1 MSSSNS
7 EDGLHRSISSF
18 GVFAILTGM
27 IIGGI
32 LLAYLISCLKEIL
45 QKRLQLQIHNKSSGP
60 NRPPSTTE
68 KKREVEEEEKDL
80 EAGTIMEKIE
90 PHDNQQKDKRRSF
103 RRPGILR
110 WSQVKPER
118 TSPRDLKD
126 KISRPTRLLPTET
139 SYVIVRSPL
148 PARDHLPLTS
158 NRSSRARS
166 LDSQRLV
173 NEIRKRRETDLSS
186 GKTVAHPSSQTIV
199 GLADSPASKA
209 HTKRT
214 VVWFDQI
221 SKNGSSIHSRHSRTT
236 SLPSSWDEILHSPA
250 ADEPQEARLRLGS
263 VSELWLDF
271 QSQQLVGG

>member
-27 IIGGI
+27 IIGAV
-32 LLAYLISCLKEIL
+32 LTTTV
-45 QKRLQLQIHNKSSGP
+45 N
-60 NRPPSTTE
+60 NR

-158 NRSSRARS
+158 NRSSRRALSTLSAWLTRS
-166 LDSQRLV
+166 ENAGRPICLAEKPSLIPPV
-173 NEIRKRRETDLSS
+173 KLSS
-186 GKTVAHPSSQTIV
+186 V
-199 GLADSPASKA
+199 SPTRPPPKLTLSAQCMV
-209 HTKRT
+209 RP
-214 VVWFDQI
+214 D

-271 QSQQLVGG
+271 QKSRRAPKA

>member
-1 MSSSNS
+1 MAF
-7 EDGLHRSISSF
+7 I
-18 GVFAILTGM
+18 
-27 IIGGI
+27 
-32 LLAYLISCLKEIL
+32 
-45 QKRLQLQIHNKSSGP
+45 IHNKSSGP

-186 GKTVAHPSSQTIV
+186 GKTVAHPSVKLSGMV
-199 GLADSPASKA
+199 RPD
-209 HTKRT
+209 
-214 VVWFDQI
+214 F
-221 SKNGSSIHSRHSRTT
+221 KNGSSIHSRHSRTT

-271 QSQQLVGG
+271 QIILLAAASQHPQQVTSSTMARPIRRRTFLGRGRQNGPVLAMHLNREHKCFCRI

>member
-60 NRPPSTTE
+60 TRPPSTTE
-68 KKREVEEEEKDL
+68 KTLVVDEEEKDL
-80 EAGTIMEKIE
+80 EAGTVIEKLE

-139 SYVIVRSPL
+139 SYVTVRSPL
-148 PARDHLPLTS
+148 PPRDHLPLTS

>member
-68 KKREVEEEEKDL
+68 KKRQ
-80 EAGTIMEKIE
+80 AGE
-90 PHDNQQKDKRRSF
+90 DQ
-103 RRPGILR
+103 
-110 WSQVKPER
+110 
-118 TSPRDLKD
+118 PRDLKD

>member
-1 MSSSNS
+1 MITSRKIKEDHFGGLVSFVGRRSSREDQSARFKRQDFPSNS
-7 EDGLHRSISSF
+7 TVTHGD
-18 GVFAILTGM
+18 
-27 IIGGI
+27 
-32 LLAYLISCLKEIL
+32 
-45 QKRLQLQIHNKSSGP
+45 
-60 NRPPSTTE
+60 
-68 KKREVEEEEKDL
+68 
-80 EAGTIMEKIE
+80 
-90 PHDNQQKDKRRSF
+90 
-103 RRPGILR
+103 ILR
-110 WSQVKPER
+110 DRQKSITP
-118 TSPRDLKD
+118 
-126 KISRPTRLLPTET
+126 
-139 SYVIVRSPL
+139 
-148 PARDHLPLTS
+148 RDHLPLTS

-271 QSQQLVGG
+271 QSQQLSSFLLRLLNIRNKSHPLQWLDQYDDEHSLVAVDKTGLSSPCTSIESIHAFVESRRAPKDSPGTSDIYFTSR